1 MDVYHI
7 LQDPRKV
14 RVWAEKVVR
23 ERKYPKIVEICSAS
37 YKPDYLLIPKD
48 EEEAYCKTESLGA
61 LEKVNILPRT
71 IPFPTLLRVS

>member
-37 YKPDYLLIPKD
+37 YMPDYLLIPKD